1 MQLDIFLGSTLF
13 RHIFANLSFTAV
25 LPNRT
30 DVVTCGPKR
39 PAPQLFLDAGR
50 AAKDLPRRQALD
62 DPDNLRRTVT
72 RHRLHQKMY
81 VIAIGSDLKETD
93 FVTSSNVQTD
103 CPQHLI
109 DVRPHDD
116 APIFRG
122 THDVI
127 QQDRNVMLFVDE
139 LAHALILPADKSP
152 TPS

>member
-13 RHIFANLSFTAV
+13 RHIFANLSFAAV
-25 LPNRT
+25 LPNGT
-30 DVVTCGPKR
+30 DIVTCGPKR
-39 PAPQLFLDAGR
+39 PAPQLLLDAGR
-50 AAKDLPRRQALD
+50 AAKDFTRRQALD

-72 RHRLHQKMY
+72 RHRLHQKMH
-81 VIAIGSDLKETD
+81 VISIGTDLKETD
-93 FVTSSNVQTD
+93 FVTSGNVQTD
-103 CPQHLI
+103 CPQDLI
-109 DVRPHDD
+109 DFRPHDD

-139 LAHALILPADKSP
+139 LAHALILPAYNSP